1 MLAVNVGNAI
11 VLEASLSYLGI
22 GIGISPVTP
31 SWGNLLTGAANYFT
45 DNPHLVYAPR
55 LMITIV
61 VLCSNI
67 FGDALR
73 DMLDPRL
80 RGAD

>member
-11 VLEASLSYLGI
+11 VLEASLSYL

-45 DNPHLVYAPR
+45 DNPHLVYAPG

-61 VLCSNI
+61 VLCT
-67 FGDALR
+67 GAL
-73 DMLDPRL
+73 LEYL
-80 RGAD
+80 RGRA

>member
-22 GIGISPVTP
+22 GISPDTP
-31 SWGNLLTGAANYFT
+31 SWGNLLTGAANYFA
-45 DNPHLVYAPR
+45 DNPHLVYAPG